1 MKKQFIASA
10 ILLVTLIGCGS
21 SPTTR
26 TDAGSGV
33 GGTDTHDYKS
43 GTYNLWSYMTP
54 ASNHTN
60 TYTLLNNGKQS
71 KYQTTYSVKRNR
83 VVESSSY
90 ASNEKTI
97 YEKLNDTIRVKF
109 EKNGQPN
116 GMYELKLTVNEG
128 DRITVRD
135 STCKLYK
142 HYKSIDLNNRHFNDV
157 LEIRCDGK
165 PGYYQKGVGEIAQT
179 SSTNPKQAV
188 RVLAN

>member
-1 MKKQFIASA
+1 MKKQLLAST
-10 ILLVTLIGCGS
+10 ILIFTLIGCGS
-21 SPTTR
+21 TT
-26 TDAGSGV
+26 TGADLESGV

-43 GTYNLWSYMTP
+43 GTYNLWNYMTP

-71 KYQTTYSVKRNR
+71 KYQTTYSVKQNR

-90 ASNEKTI
+90 ASDEKTI
-97 YEKLNDTIRVKF
+97 YEKLSDTIRVKF

-142 HYKSIDLNNRHFNDV
+142 HHDSIDLNNHHFDDV

-179 SSTNPKQAV
+179 NSTNPKQAV